1 MVEINLQLTANRIIL
16 ISAILIISGLIACSD
31 DNPKMG
37 ETAETPTNFGQ
48 ADQVTSQAHIYLY
61 SGSRKTTDL
70 RADELHQFSKLDST
84 VAYNLDVDF
93 FDSTGQIVSNLVARE
108 GYIREQD
115 NFLAVSGSVVVR
127 SRDSARLNTEYLE
140 WDAGRE
146 LVSTDSFVTITYADG
161 SVTNSLGMESDPQ
174 FKDIR
179 LKKRVSGRV
188 QDVEK
193 LKDE

>member
-1 MVEINLQLTANRIIL
+1 MRITANRIALIL
-16 ISAILIISGLIACSD
+16 CFLIIGGLIAWSD
-31 DNPKMG
+31 DDFRK
-37 ETAETPTNFGQ
+37 ESAEMPTNIGQ

-61 SGSRKTTDL
+61 SGGRKTTDL
-70 RADELHQFSKLDST
+70 RADELYQFSKLDST

-93 FDSTGQIVSNLVARE
+93 FDSAGQIISNLVAQE

-193 LKDE
+193 LKNE